1 MKKVRA
7 LDLFMAYNRQTGEFN
22 FFCGKSDSK
31 QLIDLKGIKTLNND
45 KEKLAAKGVDL
56 VKVWEEH
63 SFVDDRIFAQLK
75 AVAPNQAKRFLAD
88 VLSDV
93 DFEEVS
99 TVICD
104 VTDVLYSVD
113 ALAKVERKINKG
125 LERE

>member
-1 MKKVRA
+1 M
-7 LDLFMAYNRQTGEFN
+7 
-22 FFCGKSDSK
+22 
-31 QLIDLKGIKTLNND
+31 
-45 KEKLAAKGVDL
+45 
-56 VKVWEEH
+56 VKVWEEY

-75 AVAPNQAKRFLAD
+75 AVVPNQAKRFLAD
-88 VLSDV
+88 GLSDV

>member
-22 FFCGKSDSK
+22 FFCGKSGSK

-56 VKVWEEH
+56 VKVWEEY
-63 SFVDDRIFAQLK
+63 SFVDDRTFAQLK
-75 AVAPNQAKRFLAD
+75 AVAPNQAKRVLAD
-88 VLSDV
+88 GLSDV

-113 ALAKVERKINKG
+113 VLAKVERKINKG
-125 LERE
+125 FERE

>member
-31 QLIDLKGIKTLNND
+31 QLIDLKGMKTLNND

-56 VKVWEEH
+56 VKVWEEY

-75 AVAPNQAKRFLAD
+75 AVVPNQAKKVLAD
-88 VLSDV
+88 GLSDV

>member
-31 QLIDLKGIKTLNND
+31 QFIDLKGIKTLNND

-56 VKVWEEH
+56 VKVWEEY
-63 SFVDDRIFAQLK
+63 SFVDDRTFAQLK

-88 VLSDV
+88 GLSDV

>member
-56 VKVWEEH
+56 VKVWEEY

-75 AVAPNQAKRFLAD
+75 AVVPNQAKRVLAD
-88 VLSDV
+88 GLSDV

>member
-7 LDLFMAYNRQTGEFN
+7 LDLFMTYNRQTGEFN

-31 QLIDLKGIKTLNND
+31 QLIDLKGMKTINND

-63 SFVDDRIFAQLK
+63 SFVENRTFAQLK
-75 AVAPNQAKRFLAD
+75 PVVPTQAKKFLAD
-88 VLSDV
+88 GLADV

-113 ALAKVERKINKG
+113 ALSKVERKINKG

>member
-56 VKVWEEH
+56 VKVWEEY

-75 AVAPNQAKRFLAD
+75 AVVPNQAKKVLAD
-88 VLSDV
+88 GLSDV

>member
-31 QLIDLKGIKTLNND
+31 QLIDLKGMKTLNND

-56 VKVWEEH
+56 VKVWEEY

-75 AVAPNQAKRFLAD
+75 AVVPNQAKRVLAD
-88 VLSDV
+88 GLSDV

>member
-7 LDLFMAYNRQTGEFN
+7 LDLFMAYNRQTNEFN

-31 QLIDLKGIKTLNND
+31 QLIDLKGMKTLNND

-56 VKVWEEH
+56 VKVWEEY

-88 VLSDV
+88 GLSDV

>member
-56 VKVWEEH
+56 VKVWEEY

-75 AVAPNQAKRFLAD
+75 AVVPNLAKRVLAD

>member
-31 QLIDLKGIKTLNND
+31 QLIDLKGMKTLNND

-56 VKVWEEH
+56 VKVWEEY
-63 SFVDDRIFAQLK
+63 SFVDDRTFAQLK

-88 VLSDV
+88 GLSDV
-93 DFEEVS
+93 NFEEVS

>member
-31 QLIDLKGIKTLNND
+31 QLIDLKGMKTLNND

-63 SFVDDRIFAQLK
+63 SYVDNRTFAQLK
-75 AVAPNQAKRFLAD
+75 PVVPTQAKRVLAED
-88 VLSDV
+88 LTDSN
-93 DFEEVS
+93 FEEVS

-113 ALAKVERKINKG
+113 ALSKVERKINKG